1 MKTVVNILKYAIG
14 VCILIAVGVT
24 NLAST
29 IKLLADM
36 AAWGA
41 EGAVEKAVEPTK
53 KYLDGLEWLLR
64 TTFLP
69 SLAIGVIALILATWI
84 GWMRAVVGWMG
95 VWCFVWTI
103 ALGHYAVPL
112 AALIG
117 LLAEKKEPKDT
128 PFIQGQRERLGR
140 SLKKYVSFV
149 RQVLIYE
156 AAAFITL
163 TMVPVQNYW
172 IGVPLFLLWAG
183 LLITTS
189 YDWGTGTGK
198 WLKPAIRF
206 AGFAWIVCFVLSC
219 FLPKVK
225 FFNFLFYKGQEARNV
240 GAGLPNNL
248 GEVTGPHLWEFK
260 EAVESWAIANWIG
273 LLVAF
278 VVICIFWM
286 WRKKTAKAP
295 AGAGGSSGRSSSGSG
310 TGWLGMAVMLAICFL
325 CLAWGYKHVVG
336 AHEEHNGRIASQ
348 LEEKRTYETMRATM
362 RTAEEAARKAAAAI
376 RQTTAVATTPQ
387 PEVWCGLISPQKYSI
402 SLSTNLSERIP
413 RPAGC
418 STHMEPSGLPY
429 EFWVNG
435 AKIQRIPCVPT
446 GIPVGTTYVQ
456 YRWTNSY
463 STIVVVGVGREIR

>member
-1 MKTVVNILKYAIG
+1 MKIVNILKYAIG
-14 VCILIAVGVT
+14 VCILIAVGVR

-41 EGAVEKAVEPTK
+41 EWAVEKAAEPTK

-206 AGFAWIVCFVLSC
+206 VGFAWVVCFAISC

-240 GAGLPNNL
+240 GVGLPNNL
-248 GEVTGPHLWEFK
+248 GEVTGIHLWQFK
-260 EAVESWAIANWIG
+260 EAVESWTTANWIG

-278 VVICIFWM
+278 IVICLFWM
-286 WRKKTAKAP
+286 WRKKTAKPP
-295 AGAGGSSGRSSSGSG
+295 AAATTEMGGKRERG
-310 TGWLGMAVMLAICFL
+310 GWLGMTAMIAFCVFCVGMIAMKAIEFHS
-325 CLAWGYKHVVG
+325 G
-336 AHEEHNGRIASQ
+336 HNARVASQ
-348 LEEKRTYETMRATM
+348 LEEKRTYEVMRTTMRA
-362 RTAEEAARKAAAAI
+362 AEEAARKAAAAI

-387 PEVWCGLISPQKYSI
+387 PEVWRGLRNPQKYPI
-402 SLSTNLSERIP
+402 TLRTTLCNPIPLPEGFSTRV
-413 RPAGC
+413 
-418 STHMEPSGLPY
+418 EPQVQA
-429 EFWVNG
+429 EFWANG
-435 AKIQRIPCVPT
+435 VRVPEIPGVPT
-446 GIPVGTTYVQ
+446 PIPSGTTYVQ

-463 STIVVVGVGREIR
+463 STNVVVGVGREGK